1 MPVTLLALFALLP
14 ILAALVLMVFMR
26 WPAVRAMP
34 VAWGITALL
43 ALLVWKLPALYV
55 IALTLAG
62 FVDALGI
69 LIIIFGALLILYTM
83 QYSGATATI
92 QAGFKTITPDH
103 RIQALIIGFVFV
115 SFTEGAAGFGT
126 PAALAAPLMLSLG
139 FPALPAVILA
149 LAFDSISVPFGAVG
163 TPVLIG
169 ISLEANHAAAMAS
182 GLSPFAS
189 YEEFQRALTTVIA
202 GLNFPVTF
210 ILPLFVMAMI
220 TKIFGP
226 NKSFKDGLA
235 IWKFAMIMAL
245 AFGLPYLLLGIFVGP
260 EFPSLMGGLIGLPIV
275 MIAAKKGW
283 GVPKQVWTFGEP
295 ANWEKSWMG
304 TVKPSSVQA
313 EANMGQIRAWMPYI
327 LIGAILMITR
337 INIFPFKAWLAGVV
351 IPFNNILGFPTVD
364 TGIKILYLPGTIPFM
379 LVAIITVFIHQMS
392 GANMAAAWKEAI
404 IKIKAPTIALFFA
417 VALVA
422 IFKGSGIADA
432 TLNPNEYLS
441 MPLSIAATVSGILG
455 GQWLYLGSLI
465 GGLGA
470 FITGSA
476 TVSNLLFSDFQWGV
490 AESAGLSYLLVLGAQ
505 VSGAAF
511 GNMVCI
517 LNVVAASATVGLGGR
532 EGVIMKYT
540 FVPFVL
546 YAVLI
551 GIFVLIANMLF
562 TLF

>member
-1 MPVTLLALFALLP
+1 MPVTLLALFATMP

-34 VAWGITALL
+34 VAWGITAIL
-43 ALLVWKLPALYV
+43 ALLVWKLPMLY
-55 IALTLAG
+55 IAALTLAG
-62 FVDALGI
+62 FVDAMGI

-83 QYSGATATI
+83 QYSGATSTI
-92 QAGFKTITPDH
+92 QAGFKSISPDH

-139 FPALPAVILA
+139 FPALPAVVLA

-163 TPVLIG
+163 TPILIG
-169 ISLEANHAAAMAS
+169 IAVEANHATAMAA

-189 YEEFQRALTTVIA
+189 YEEFLRALTTVIV
-202 GLNFPVTF
+202 GLNFPITF
-210 ILPLFVMAMI
+210 IFPLFVMAMV
-220 TKIFGP
+220 TKLFGP

-235 IWKFAMIMAL
+235 IWKFAIIMAL
-245 AFGLPYLLLGIFVGP
+245 AFGIPYLLFGIFVGP
-260 EFPSLMGGLIGLPIV
+260 EFPSLIGGLVGLPIV

-283 GVPKQVWTFGEP
+283 GVPKEVWTFGDP
-295 ANWEKSWMG
+295 ASWEKSWMG
-304 TVKPSSVQA
+304 TVDPSSVKA
-313 EANMGQIRAWMPYI
+313 EASMSQLRAWMPYI

-337 INIFPFKAWLAGVV
+337 IEVFPFKAWLASVV

-364 TGIKILYLPGTIPFM
+364 TGIKILYLPGTIPFV
-379 LVAIITVFIHQMS
+379 LVALITVLMHK
-392 GANMAAAWKEAI
+392 MAGSDVQAAWKQAI
-404 IKIKAPTIALFFA
+404 VKIKAPTIALFFA

-422 IFKGSGIADA
+422 IFKGSGIADT
-432 TLNPNEYLS
+432 TLNPNAYLS
-441 MPLSIAATVSGILG
+441 MPLSIAATVSGVLG
-455 GQWLYLGSLI
+455 SQWLWLGSLI

-476 TVSNLLFSDFQWGV
+476 TVSNLLFSEFQWGV

-532 EGVIMKYT
+532 EGAIIKYT
-540 FVPFVL
+540 FIPFVF
-546 YAVLI
+546 YAILI
-551 GIFVLIANMLF
+551 GVLVLIANMLF

>member
-43 ALLVWKLPALYV
+43 ALLVWKLPVLYV

-169 ISLEANHAAAMAS
+169 VSLEANHAAAMAS

-245 AFGLPYLLLGIFVGP
+245 AFGVPYLLLGIFVGP

-275 MIAAKKGW
+275 MVAAKKGW
-283 GVPKQVWTFGEP
+283 GVPKQVWTFGDP
-295 ANWEKSWMG
+295 SNWEKSWMG

-337 INIFPFKAWLAGVV
+337 INVFPFKAWLAGVV

-379 LVAIITVFIHQMS
+379 LVALITVLIHQMS
-392 GANMAAAWKEAI
+392 GANMMAAWKEAI

-422 IFKGSGIADA
+422 IFKGSGIADT
-432 TLNPNEYLS
+432 TLNPNAYLS
-441 MPLSIAATVSGILG
+441 MPLSIAATVSGVLG

-490 AESAGLSYLLVLGAQ
+490 AESAGLSYLLVMGAQ

-551 GIFVLIANMLF
+551 GIFVLIASMMF